1 MPRTTARFQEFDR
14 LRRRLVGTLAT
25 MLILIIVG
33 VVGYS
38 LIGGAGHGLVDAVY
52 MTVITLTTVGFSEV
66 IDLGA
71 NPGGRIFTI
80 LLLLVGMGIFAYA
93 IPMLAAFVIEGHV
106 LHIFARRRMQK
117 SIDEMN
123 GHHVVCGDSGAS
135 WFVAEELRKTGRSVV
150 IVLPDET
157 ALAEVES
164 RLGDVP
170 YVLGDPTEDE
180 VLQGAAVERAAGVV
194 AAMRGDKDNI
204 LVVFTARRLAPGARI
219 IAAVENPAQEPKL
232 KQAGANAVV
241 SPYRIGG
248 LRMASELV
256 RPTVVSFLD
265 TMLRD
270 RTEGLRVEEV
280 AIPGASHCVGA
291 KVADLKAHEIAGAVL
306 LAIRRPGE
314 STFVFDPSPSF
325 ELEAGMVLV
334 VMVDAE
340 GRARLERH
348 VGIG

>member
-1 MPRTTARFQEFDR
+1 VPRTTARFQEFDR
-14 LRRRLVGTLAT
+14 LRRHLAWALGM
-25 MLILIIVG
+25 MLILILVG

-38 LIGGAGHGLVDAVY
+38 LLGGPGHDLVDAVY

-71 NPGGRIFTI
+71 SPGGRIFTI
-80 LLLLVGMGIFAYA
+80 VLLLVGMGIFAYA
-93 IPMLAAFVIEGHV
+93 VPMLAAFVIEGHV

-117 SIDEMN
+117 SIDAMN

-135 WFVAEELRKTGRSVV
+135 WFVTEELRKTGRPVV
-150 IVLPDET
+150 MVLPDAET
-157 ALAEVES
+157 LAEAQN

-170 YVLGDPTEDE
+170 YVLGDPTEDD
-180 VLQGAAVERAAGVV
+180 VLRAAAVGRAAGVV
-194 AAMRGDKDNI
+194 AAMHGDKDNI
-204 LVVFTARRLAPGARI
+204 LVVFTARRLAPQARI
-219 IAAVENPAQEPKL
+219 VAAVENPGQEPKL

-248 LRMASELV
+248 LRIASELV

-280 AIPGASHCVGA
+280 TIPKDSHCVGST
-291 KVADLKAHEIAGAVL
+291 VSELQVHELAGAVL

-314 STFVFDPSPSF
+314 SAFVFDPAPSF

-340 GRARLERH
+340 GRSRLERH
-348 VGIG
+348 VRAT